1 MDISI
6 FPSDCLQK
14 KTGDYTLVKYPASK
28 KNQPEYSLF
37 RSVIY
42 SNGVPVCFS
51 PPKSLSP
58 EAFETK
64 YPNISS
70 CVVEEFVEGTMINY
84 FFDPTHNT
92 WVPSTRTI
100 VGAENTFDS
109 EKTFSE
115 MFYECL
121 SSYSAVLN
129 PSYIY
134 SFVIQHP
141 DNYIITPVHTPTLYL
156 VAIYSI
162 VNGQVME
169 ISIDHFD
176 FPIPLKYSVSSYE
189 EAERLAQTV
198 NGKGIVIKCNGERM
212 KYKRVEYYK
221 KESIKGNTSFPYHYL
236 FLRKTP
242 PVSIEYLHHFPY
254 YISKAN
260 DIEQQIHRIVHL
272 LYEQY
277 VSCYIKRENRLAT
290 YDTKKYLYEL
300 HQLYLTTLRP
310 WRMNITTVTNYVNA
324 LHPNQI
330 MTILRVVRTSPNFLN
345 TLDMPE

>member
-6 FPSDCLQK
+6 FPSDCIQK
-14 KTGDYTLVKYPASK
+14 NTGEYTLVKYPVYK

-42 SNGVPVCFS
+42 SDGVPVCFS

-58 EAFETK
+58 EVFKNK

-84 FFDPTHNT
+84 YFHQNK
-92 WVPSTRTI
+92 WIPSTRTI
-100 VGAENTFDS
+100 IGAENTFES
-109 EKTFSE
+109 EKLFSE

-121 SSYSAVLN
+121 SQYSVTLN
-129 PSYIY
+129 PSYTY

-141 DNYIITPVHTPTLYL
+141 DNYIITPVERPSLYL
-156 VAIYSI
+156 VAMYSI
-162 VNGQVME
+162 LEGKVTEM
-169 ISIDHFD
+169 SIDHFD
-176 FPIPLKYSVSSYE
+176 FPIPFKHSVSSYE
-189 EAERLAQTV
+189 EAELLAQTLT
-198 NGKGIVIKCNGERM
+198 GKGIVIKCNGERM
-212 KYKRVEYYK
+212 KYKRTEYYQ
-221 KESIKGNTSFPYHYL
+221 KENLKGNTPFPYHYL
-236 FLRKTP
+236 FLRTTP
-242 PVSIEYLHHFPY
+242 PVAIEYLHHFPH

-260 DIEQQIHRIVHL
+260 EIEQQIHRIIHL

-277 VSCYIKRENRLAT
+277 VSCFMKRENRLYT
-290 YDTKKYLYEL
+290 YTTKKYLYEL

-310 WRMNITTVTNYVNA
+310 WKMNITTVTNYVNA

-330 MTILRVVRTSPNFLN
+330 MTIQRVLKNSPNFLN
-345 TLDMPE
+345 ILDT